1 MAHVAA
7 MRQLYQRLGFSEPAA
22 NAILTG
28 QNIVSLE
35 DIRELDESRCSNL
48 CKNLRR
54 PGGTIPN
61 PAAQGANPPPGV
73 QENIPN
79 PGLAVSESAEFNLQ
93 LAVYFLRHQ
102 QRVSRPVPIGGVT
115 LNAVRALRVTREA
128 EEKHK
133 NPTVLPKIDP
143 KDWPKTID
151 GIQDYLRR
159 YLGSTG
165 IPLGYVT
172 RQQEAVLPAA
182 LDTTVYNTVRDEMI
196 ARAPHFEAD
205 GQTHT
210 QTYKED
216 RAKVWEL
223 LTEICG
229 TRMDCWTYIECGQP
243 NQDGRAGFLGLY
255 NNYLGPNKV
264 DNQAAKAE
272 AKLLNTTYAG
282 EKKRWNFDKYV
293 QVHISQFTML
303 QSLEQYGYK
312 GIDARTRVRFL
323 MAGIKTK
330 DLDPV
335 TTRIMSSP
343 ELKLDFDSCVNLYRD
358 YIQSQIGRRGVN
370 PALNIARISTG
381 DAGAEDVEDRYYT
394 RAEYNKLTPDQ
405 KLALK
410 RRREARGGG
419 DASGNNKGKRGFK
432 RKKIDVAKEVR
443 KLAAVVAQLQQEQ
456 PDTDHDAKGQEKPT
470 SNRGNPALTR
480 QHPRGSQS

>member
-1 MAHVAA
+1 M
-7 MRQLYQRLGFSEPAA
+7 
-22 NAILTG
+22 
-28 QNIVSLE
+28 
-35 DIRELDESRCSNL
+35 
-48 CKNLRR
+48 
-54 PGGTIPN
+54 
-61 PAAQGANPPPGV
+61 
-73 QENIPN
+73 
-79 PGLAVSESAEFNLQ
+79 
-93 LAVYFLRHQ
+93 
-102 QRVSRPVPIGGVT
+102 
-115 LNAVRALRVTREA
+115 
-128 EEKHK
+128 
-133 NPTVLPKIDP
+133 
-143 KDWPKTID
+143 
-151 GIQDYLRR
+151 
-159 YLGSTG
+159 
-165 IPLGYVT
+165 
-172 RQQEAVLPAA
+172 
-182 LDTTVYNTVRDEMI
+182 LDTTIYNTVQDEMI
-196 ARAPHFEAD
+196 TRAPHFEAD

-210 QTYKED
+210 ETYKED

-223 LTEICG
+223 LMEICG
-229 TRMDCWTYIECGQP
+229 TRMDCWTYIECRQP

-410 RRREARGGG
+410 RRREARGDG
-419 DASGNNKGKRGFK
+419 DASGNNKGKRFK
-432 RKKIDVAKEVR
+432 RKKMDVAKEVR

-456 PDTDHDAKGQEKPT
+456 PDTDHDGKGQEKPT